1 MSENFYREIVEVLAA
16 RVRLRVDQEIRPK
29 LQAELDRII
38 ADEAASVAIS
48 VSRWVEIKTLSDRL
62 IIEVRRPEK
71 KP

>member
-48 VSRWVEIKTLSDRL
+48 VSRWVDIKTLSDRL

>member
-38 ADEAASVAIS
+38 ADEVASVAIS
-48 VSRWVEIKTLSDRL
+48 VSRWVDIKTLSDRL

>member
-62 IIEVRRPEK
+62 IIEVRRPEA